1 MQLNYVFVAV
11 IKQTLMIPSCKINK
25 KILKKICKVL
35 DEARAEMKDEKR
47 EARLTIEIKMKR
59 KSLEFNSTNEFLLQD
74 IPNELKSI
82 SFDLSKY
89 FDYGHRIEID
99 LDFEM
104 WSTPKI
110 VVSGEKSV
118 WVNGVVKELEEI
130 FNEQPT
136 KHSLLHE
143 RKTLI
148 PIITGLAIILG
159 LVASMIYS
167 INDPVGVWIK
177 FLNGNSNLPTG
188 FISGMSSIGIS
199 WVLLQW
205 LFPIVEVEGVGIQ
218 QKIRKGIIAIVVM
231 ISIAV
236 VAAMIYDQISSYF
249 QKTM

>member
-1 MQLNYVFVAV
+1 MAV
-11 IKQTLMIPSCKINK
+11 IKQTLKIPSCKINK

-89 FDYGHRIEID
+89 LDYGHRIEID

-110 VVSGEKSV
+110 VVAGEKSV
-118 WVNGVVKELEEI
+118 WVDGVVKGLEEI

-136 KHSLLHE
+136 KHSLVHE
-143 RKTLI
+143 KKTLI
-148 PIITGLAIILG
+148 PIISGLAIILG
-159 LVASMIYS
+159 LVASMIHS

-188 FISGMSSIGIS
+188 FISGVSSIGIS

-236 VAAMIYDQISSYF
+236 VAAMIYDQI
-249 QKTM
+249 Q